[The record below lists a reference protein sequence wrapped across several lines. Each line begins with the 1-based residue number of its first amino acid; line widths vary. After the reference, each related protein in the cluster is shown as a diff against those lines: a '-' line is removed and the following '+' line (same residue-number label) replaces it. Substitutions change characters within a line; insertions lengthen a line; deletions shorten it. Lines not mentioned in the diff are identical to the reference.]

1 MAKGGGTKILSGG
14 LLLLLILGL
23 AGFGATNFGGTVRS
37 VGSVGKTEIDINR
50 YARSLSQELQ
60 AFEAQTGM
68 DFTMDQARQFGIDQ
82 QVLDRLIGQA
92 ALEEEARRVGLSVGD
107 EQVRDQIVGISAF
120 AGGDGR
126 FNAETYQF
134 ALQNAG
140 LTTTEFED
148 SIRAELS
155 RLLVQSAVL
164 PGAPMPPAYTST
176 IMDWIGERRDVAL
189 LSLGPDDLD
198 APLPEPSPEDLRAYY
213 QANPDDFTLPA
224 AKNITYAWLSPEMV
238 MNRDSIN
245 EADLRELYQ
254 ARIDEYV
261 TPERRLV
268 ERLVF
273 ASEDDAQAAKA
284 AIDDGTQSFEDLVAA
299 RGLDLADV
307 DLGDV
312 SRDDLNGAADAVFAL
327 DEPGIAGPAPTALGP
342 ALFRVNAILPA
353 AEVPF
358 EDARPALEDE
368 YLATAAR
375 RELQD
380 RIEPIDDLL
389 AGGAT
394 LEELA
399 ETEGMELGMIRWS
412 PDRSDGIAAY
422 QDFAEA
428 ASEVGENDYPEV
440 RELDDGGLFALR
452 LDAEAP
458 PELQPFDK
466 VRDAVVAAWE
476 VQEITD
482 RLTAQADAIVKALS
496 DGGDFDDLA
505 GAGRVIRVQD
515 LQRTGFLDDTPDGL
529 VEDLFDAA
537 QGTALVRSG
546 VIEGAPQV
554 TIAIVDAIKP
564 ATEDNADAAR
574 LRTQIASQANQ
585 SVANDLLSAFSAA
598 IRADAGVT
606 LNQAALNAVHSQMG
620 N

>member
-82 QVLDRLIGQA
+82 QVLDRLIAQA

-238 MNRDSIN
+238 MNRDSID
-245 EADLRELYQ
+245 EADLRDLYQ

-412 PDRSDGIAAY
+412 PDRTDGIAAY

-482 RLTAQADAIVKALS
+482 RLTAQADAIVKALA

-505 GAGRVIRVQD
+505 DAGRVIRVQD

-537 QGTALVRSG
+537 QGTPLVRSG
-546 VIEGAPQV
+546 VIEGDPQV

-598 IRADAGVT
+598 VRADAGVT